1 MASAELTKASTDA
14 QHPSKKQQVR
24 APSKQEATA
33 YTIQAKISYF
43 DTIQARS
50 NSSNTTKARS
60 NSSNTIRAT
69 PSKQEPSAPRLA
81 VRDSCL

>member
-50 NSSNTTKARS
+50 NSSNT
-60 NSSNTIRAT
+60 IRAT